1 MPSMIAHETQWAAVP
16 RRDYR
21 MAGIAVLV
29 WVTFAG
35 AVYLPDL
42 GRGFL
47 RDDFGWIAAGRD
59 ALVRPATIIRPETA
73 GFYRPLVT
81 VSFAADYVR
90 SGLNARAYGFT
101 NLLLYVACAVLV
113 VVLFQQV
120 GLNIAAAAVG
130 ALVWAL
136 NPHGINMALLWI
148 SGRTSLLLT
157 LFALLATLAF
167 LRNQRIAGCL
177 LLTCALLSKEEATL
191 LPLMLVVWL
200 VCLRPVS
207 RHVLVLDVVGMLLA
221 LGTYLLLRHQTPAFT
236 FSTAPWFYR
245 PTTDLRMLG
254 RNALEYFDR
263 GATAATVIGLLAAGI
278 YRHQIVL
285 NSRRRRLF
293 VCGAVW
299 FVLGYALTLWIPVRS
314 SLYAVFPS
322 VGAALACGV
331 VIDCLRSSPP
341 TSQRDLAFAAVL
353 FSSLLLIPA
362 YWVRDSPWVEPARVS
377 NRVVKAI
384 VADADGLPDRGSIIL
399 EDTDRAGTADFASVF
414 SGGSMNAVRLLT
426 GRPFDV
432 HIQETSNGALSNTR
446 DQSLEHVVARYRIDN
461 GRIIRVR

>member
-1 MPSMIAHETQWAAVP
+1 
-16 RRDYR
+16 
-21 MAGIAVLV
+21 VLV
-29 WVTFAG
+29 WISVAG

-47 RDDFGWIAAGRD
+47 RDDFGWIAEGRD
-59 ALVRPATIIRPETA
+59 ALARPATIIRPETA

-81 VSFAADYVR
+81 LSFAADYVR

-101 NLLLYVACAVLV
+101 NLLLYVACAVFL
-113 VVLFQQV
+113 VVLFRQV

-157 LFALLATLAF
+157 LFAVLAALAF
-167 LRNQRIAGCL
+167 LRSHRIAGCL
-177 LLTCALLSKEEATL
+177 FLSCALLSKEEATL

-207 RHVLVLDVVGMLLA
+207 RHTLILDVMGMLLA
-221 LGTYLLLRHQTPAFT
+221 LGTYLLLRQQTPALT
-236 FSTAPWFYR
+236 FFTAPWFYR

-254 RNALEYFDR
+254 RNGLEYFDR
-263 GATAATVIGLLAAGI
+263 GATAAAVIGLLAAGI
-278 YRHQIVL
+278 YRHQIAL
-285 NSRRRRLF
+285 NSRTRRLF

-299 FVLGYALTLWIPVRS
+299 FVLGYALTIWIPVRS

-341 TSQRDLAFAAVL
+341 TSQRDLAFAAL
-353 FSSLLLIPA
+353 LSSSLLLIPA
-362 YWVRDSPWVEPARVS
+362 YWARDGAWVEPARVS
-377 NRVVKAI
+377 GRVVKAI
-384 VADADGLPDRGSIIL
+384 VADADGLPDRGSIIF
-399 EDTDRAGTADFASVF
+399 EDTARADTADFASVF

-426 GRPFDV
+426 GRAFDV
-432 HIQETSNGALSNTR
+432 RIQQASNGASSNTS
-446 DQSLEHVVARYRIDN
+446 DPSLEVIARYRIDN
-461 GRIIRVR
+461 GRIIRIR